1 MATASETLK
10 MIISAE
16 DRTRGVFG
24 RVGRSVADFGNKA
37 KRAAQLA
44 TAALVAIGV
53 AAFAAAIQV
62 DKATRKIQVGTGATG
77 KALKRLKKDFEAV
90 FKTVPQ
96 SAEVVGATIASLN
109 TLFDNL
115 QGKTLRKLTKK
126 ILDLS
131 RLTGGD
137 ANQSALTFGRTMKQF
152 NIGAIESLE
161 VLDKLFR
168 VTQLTGI
175 GFGKL
180 MEDLREF
187 GPVLQ
192 IANLSVEEGA
202 DLIGRLSAEG
212 INFTRVSPALRQ
224 AFIKWG
230 KEGKNVKE
238 ELVKVIAEIK
248 NAGSA
253 SEGTAIAAKVFGS
266 EVARLV
272 LVVQKGAFSLDDL
285 GKSTKNAGGSIKKSL
300 DITKQWGEEI
310 SVLKNIAIIALAP
323 LGKAFLDVFQEVRPQ
338 IVEFI
343 ELVGKRMPDI
353 VLNGFQLIASAAPF
367 MAQAIVSSFST
378 IKTLVGGL
386 QTSFLLVQK
395 AFFGIR
401 KFTTAREIASTEKA
415 ILSLKEK
422 GLEIAQEEKE
432 RLARVK
438 ETLRETEIVYD
449 SINTALDKIAGTTV
463 DNLKNIVTAE
473 TKSQAV
479 VDIIEG
485 LRKKYELVSQSNEEV
500 NKVMKKTEEIG
511 VRLPKSIGGFSNSIT
526 VAGTKIDVNINGS
539 LDVTIAKIRQIK
551 REAALMFE

>member
-37 KRAAQLA
+37 KRAAQIA
-44 TAALVAIGV
+44 TAALIAIGV

-77 KALKRLKKDFEAV
+77 KALKRLKRDFAAV

-96 SAEVVGATIASLN
+96 SAEEVGQTIATLN
-109 TLFDNL
+109 TLFNNL
-115 QGKTLRKLTKK
+115 QGQGLRRLAKK
-126 ILDLS
+126 VLDLS
-131 RLTGGD
+131 RLMGG
-137 ANQSALTFGRTMKQF
+137 SASQNASSFGRTMKQF
-152 NIGAIESLE
+152 NINALDSEA
-161 VLDKLFR
+161 VLDKLFLI
-168 VTQLTGI
+168 TQQTGI

-180 MEDLREF
+180 IEDLREF

-192 IANLSVEEGA
+192 LANISVEEGA
-202 DLIGRLSAEG
+202 VLIGRLAKEG

-224 AFIKWG
+224 GFIKWG
-230 KEGKNVKE
+230 KEGKNVRE
-238 ELVKVIAEIK
+238 ELIKVIAEIK
-248 NAGSA
+248 NTSTE
-253 SEGTAIAAKVFGS
+253 SEGAAVASKIFGS

-272 LVVQKGAFSLDDL
+272 KVIRGGLFTLDDL
-285 GKSTKNAGGSIKKSL
+285 GKGIGNAGGSIERSL
-300 DITKQWGEEI
+300 ELTRQWSEEI
-310 SVLKNIAIIALAP
+310 GILKNTATIALAP
-323 LGKAFLDVFQEVRPQ
+323 VGEAFLRVFKEVRPQ

-343 ELVGKRMPDI
+343 NLVGKRMPDI
-353 VLNGFQLIASAAPF
+353 VLNGFQLIASSAPF
-367 MAQAIVSSFST
+367 LTQAIVSSFST

-386 QTSFLLVQK
+386 QTSILLVQK

-401 KFTTAREIASTEKA
+401 KFTTGFEVRD
-415 ILSLKEK
+415 
-422 GLEIAQEEKE
+422 LERVIPLQEAQGKSVEELKE

-438 ETLRETEIVYD
+438 ETLRETEIIYD
-449 SINTALDKIAGTTV
+449 AINVALDRVAASTV

-511 VRLPKSIGGFSNSIT
+511 ERLPKPINEFSNSIT
-526 VAGTKIDVNINGS
+526 VAGKRIDVNINQS
-539 LDVTIAKIRQIK
+539 LDQTIAKIRQIK
-551 REAALMFE
+551 REAATMFE